1 MTAVTVCFASGVG
14 FSHAAQRNIEA
25 AKTAAVARSTTS
37 RTATATKTTAAR
49 TTTNRTTQT
58 RATTAEKTTTARVAT
73 NAVQSRSNSSTQKS
87 VSKRAATTARA
98 VRARAGET
106 NQVVTPKSA
115 SLSGGNA
122 SVVKMYVGNDITGK
136 YANLQK
142 YVELSGNMGYVS
154 LLKESNQLPNLITL
168 FDNIS
173 AENTNLRIDGVFK
186 GTDATNEKDIVYYD
200 NGAAK
205 EDTDD
210 ITPGSS
216 INMIAS
222 ATVGTPSEEPV
233 SGGGAGTVTQCPSF
247 AGTLTAWN
255 SRHNTN
261 TTASDVKRTVGAN
274 STNVADCAIIVE
286 DADGFCRM
294 ARWNGK
300 TYGYYDGALTYADP
314 VVNCDKQNSHLDET
328 VTVDVDADIDSAYS
342 NMTFEA
348 VRIGIEFGQPLPSLA
363 PLKDN
368 RTNRVLDFSGV
379 YKTRSVGTTNGVQS
393 GSGQIWN
400 NAGEPIVSISNASAF
415 KNAFSYS
422 SYQKMY
428 FAYAVWNKGA
438 ATVENT
444 CSNKLSDYQGRM
456 TGDTFIKPVQTTNQ
470 STLAGIED
478 CAAIVHDSIGLCWA
492 LKMNNSARQLI
503 PCADEINTYNL
514 GYGMV
519 RMNQFTPSGYNPDTY
534 ESPNTY
540 YFLPWAYNYP
550 VSLMDTS
557 NGYTRVFRFRTT
569 VGSSYGKDENGNTGM
584 LQLPDLTKYV
594 NNLTPPEGKKFAG
607 IYSMWGKDVTETYH
621 IDGTAGGD
629 FTFTSTKLYDETG
642 KAVKQYIKL
651 DDLPWTYP
659 GLANTGGRPFYM
671 FIIWDDVEPQGD
683 DSCPVFDKSVQGSA
697 WNSITPTKYVRA
709 KNAAD
714 RKSDKT
720 DCAIIYEDADGFC
733 RIAPYKVQ
741 PASQGLPAISVYTD
755 SIYKG
760 DGKWIISSPTGGL
773 VVDCNKEYSD
783 IDAELLVLTHA
794 GGIKSAYDETQTLLF
809 NQLRIGINYGETLP
823 SLAPFVEL
831 NKYYSP
837 NAVLVG
843 GFSKNHMSAGGQPCA
858 GISAG
863 GCVSLPESEKYWG
876 ADGNPVKTIAN
887 QTEIQNNFD
896 GHDGVYE
903 PSLLWNTVNE
913 TVADCPV
920 PTGVK
925 CASGDTSCSNAKRY
939 PHYWTQNGLM
949 SSADVATFVQNS
961 TFVRNVLLFGNTQN
975 GIAKCGAIIRDGD
988 GLCWV
993 MENNRECTSG
1003 TDSCMYRVMDC
1014 DLSKYTIESD
1024 GTLPWSAGGQR
1035 IKNIY
1040 IDDSWDMNGNGK
1052 GKLVTPTNPTGI
1064 GGIIKILYQ
1073 WEGDTSKNLVFPDL
1087 SGLVSN
1093 MEHYVWNSTQHAW
1106 EKSNKQFAGIY
1117 SNKDCSGTPYYDDT
1131 GKPIHSTM
1139 TFSEVGN
1146 MYMCWT
1152 DEEDEEEPSEP
1163 VMPDDYDCPSV
1174 DESLSSYANA
1184 NANISDGHLLSAP
1197 DGETI
1202 SSQSACT
1209 WMFTDGDGMC
1219 RIGTYTYKVGS
1230 KTYYDWNDSIVA
1242 CNTTTI
1248 GNDHGFDV
1256 DVGPIMD
1263 TVPTAFWDQDYLRLE
1278 DRLTYRYNTTLPS
1291 LKPYVDAA
1299 KEGSIS
1305 GHYTFMGGYVGDSC
1319 SVTYSNG
1326 VPSIGSGCT
1335 RVYNDDG
1342 TPAKTLS
1349 SSDSDELT
1357 LAWDYSDNSWANYAS
1372 ICPTTRAEYN
1382 KDFNINSG
1390 YSFPEDEVSASC
1402 TVQRALVTSNNSVI
1416 SPASDCAI
1424 LCEDTLD
1431 VCYAKTTGQDKPSN
1445 TGGSTG
1451 MVSCDTTGY
1460 VDTTKSVRILD
1471 DGSEGN
1477 AINTVRYQTYL
1488 KDYAIRSEHMII
1500 FVQPSNTW
1508 PSVSNLIADLYHCGG
1523 ANSHDGCTNGDDGKT
1538 FRGIYTEPN
1547 CAGTQIYDENGDY
1560 NTSTSVTYEDLPAV
1574 VWGDN
1579 DKKVYMC
1586 WQ

>member
-1 MTAVTVCFASGVG
+1 MISKTVKLFMTAVTVCFASGVG

-25 AKTAAVARSTTS
+25 AKTATVARSTTS
-37 RTATATKTTAAR
+37 RAATATKTTTAR
-49 TTTNRTTQT
+49 TTTNRTTPT
-58 RATTAEKTTTARVAT
+58 RATTTAEKTTTARATT
-73 NAVQSRSNSSTQKS
+73 NAVQSRSNSSAQKS
-87 VSKRAATTARA
+87 VSKRAATARA

-122 SVVKMYVGNDITGK
+122 SVVNMYVGNDITSR

-142 YVELSGNMGYVS
+142 YVELSGNKGYVS

-173 AENTNLRIDGVFK
+173 AGNTNLRIDGVFK
-186 GTDATNEKDIVYYD
+186 GTDKLDERNIVYYD

-205 EDTDD
+205 EDIDD

-222 ATVGTPSEEPV
+222 ATVGAPSEEPV
-233 SGGGAGTVTQCPSF
+233 SGGGAGTVTQCPDF

-255 SRHNTN
+255 NRHNTN

-294 ARWNGK
+294 ARWNGH

-348 VRIGIEFGQPLPSLA
+348 VRVGIEFGQPLPSLA

-379 YKTRSVGTTNGVQS
+379 YKTRSASTVDGVQS

-400 NAGEPIVSISNASAF
+400 NNGEPIVSISNASAF

-438 ATVENT
+438 ATLENT
-444 CSNKLSDYQGRM
+444 CSNNSSDYPSYK
-456 TGDTFIKPVQTTNQ
+456 TGDTFIQRVQTTNQ
-470 STLAGIED
+470 STLSGIKD
-478 CAAIVHDSIGLCWA
+478 CAAIVKDSNGLCWV
-492 LKMNNSARQLI
+492 LRMKGSARQLI
-503 PCADEINTYNL
+503 PCENEKNTYNL
-514 GYGMV
+514 GYGMA
-519 RMNQFTPSGYNPDTY
+519 RINPFTPSGYDPHTY
-534 ESPNTY
+534 ESSQTY
-540 YFLPWAYNYP
+540 YFLPWQENYP
-550 VSLMDTS
+550 V
-557 NGYTRVFRFRTT
+557 RVKDLDGDNSGLLLRNPD
-569 VGSSYGKDENGNTGM
+569 YYYAQDENGNKGM
-584 LQLPDLTKYV
+584 LQLPDLTNYV
-594 NNLTPPEGKKFAG
+594 KNLIVPQGKKFAG
-607 IYSMWGKDVTETYH
+607 IYTMWGKDVTQTYH

-629 FTFTSTKLYDETG
+629 FTFTSEKIYDETG
-642 KAVKQYIKL
+642 KPLVKYINEK
-651 DDLPWTYP
+651 DKLPWTYP
-659 GLANTGGRPFYM
+659 RLADTGGRPYYM

-683 DSCPVFDKSVQGSA
+683 DSCPVFDKSVQGA
-697 WNSITPTKYVRA
+697 VWNSITPTKYVRA

-714 RKSDKT
+714 RKADYT
-720 DCAIIYEDADGFC
+720 DCAIIYQDADGFC

-741 PASQGLPAISVYTD
+741 PAYQGLPAISVYTSD
-755 SIYKG
+755 IYKG
-760 DGKWIISSPTGGL
+760 DGKWNISSPTGGP

-823 SLAPFVEL
+823 SLAPFVQL

-843 GFSKNHMSAGGQPCA
+843 GFSRNNMSAGGQPCA

-903 PSLLWNTVNE
+903 PSLLWNTANE

-949 SSADVATFVQNS
+949 SSADVATFVENS

-993 MENNRECTSG
+993 MENNRECTAG

-1052 GKLVTPTNPTGI
+1052 GKLVTPTNPGFD
-1064 GGIIKILYQ
+1064 GIIKILYQ

-1117 SNKDCSGTPYYDDT
+1117 SNKDCSGTRYYDDT
-1131 GKPIHSTM
+1131 GKPIQSTM

-1152 DEEDEEEPSEP
+1152 EEELSDPIIPE
-1163 VMPDDYDCPSV
+1163 DYDCPSV
-1174 DESLSSYANA
+1174 DESVSSYESA
-1184 NANISDGHLLSAP
+1184 NANISNGHLLPAA

-1219 RIGTYTYKVGS
+1219 RIGNYDYKPNGS
-1230 KTYYDWNDSIVA
+1230 TTYYDWNGPIVA
-1242 CNTTTI
+1242 CDTTEI
-1248 GNDHGFDV
+1248 GTDHGFKV

-1263 TVPTAFWDQDYLRLE
+1263 TVPTTFWDQDYLRLE
-1278 DRLTYRYNTTLPS
+1278 DRLTYRYNKTLPS
-1291 LKPYVDAA
+1291 LKPYVDLADI
-1299 KEGSIS
+1299 GSIS
-1305 GHYTFMGGYVGDSC
+1305 QYYTFKGGYIGDNC
-1319 SVTYSNG
+1319 SITYSNG
-1326 VPSIGSGCT
+1326 IASVGSGCT
-1335 RVYNDDG
+1335 RIYNDDG
-1342 TPAKTLS
+1342 TPVANKTLTA
-1349 SSDSDELT
+1349 SDSNKLK
-1357 LAWDYSDNSWANYAS
+1357 LAWNYSGCSGTDC
-1372 ICPTTRAEYN
+1372 CPTTRAEYN
-1382 KDFNINSG
+1382 KYFNVNTAITHVEDLVSG
-1390 YSFPEDEVSASC
+1390 FC
-1402 TVQRALVTSNNSVI
+1402 TVQRALVTSNSSTI

-1424 LCEDTLD
+1424 LCKDILN
-1431 VCYAKTTGQDKPSN
+1431 VCYAQTTGQGT
-1445 TGGSTG
+1445 TGTSGSSG
-1451 MVSCDTTGY
+1451 MVSCNTTGY
-1460 VDTTKSVRILD
+1460 VDTTKSVVILD

-1477 AINTVRYQTYL
+1477 TINTVRYNTYL
-1488 KDYAIRSEHMII
+1488 PKLTIRYGTHTVLY
-1500 FVQPSNTW
+1500 VQPSNEW
-1508 PSVSNLIADLYHCGG
+1508 PSLSNLVSDLYHSTSG
-1523 ANSHDGCTNGDDGKT
+1523 NTDDDKT

-1547 CAGTQIYDENGDY
+1547 CAGTQIYDQNGDY
-1560 NTSTSVTYEDLPAV
+1560 NTSTSVTYDDLPAV
-1574 VWGDN
+1574 AWGDEH
-1579 DKKVYMC
+1579 KKVYMC